1 MRLPAE
7 FEERMRSLLGED
19 FEAFFMSME
28 TPPVRALRI
37 NRVKSDAKAL
47 NIGELSPRPLPFC
60 PVGYIFEAE
69 HIGSHPLH
77 HSGAIYIQEPAAMA
91 AIECVD
97 IEPGMKI
104 LDVCASPGGKTTQA
118 AAKLCGEGFIITN
131 EIDTA
136 RCRTLAQNV
145 ERMGIRNA
153 LVTNADSSAL
163 GELYHRF
170 FDLVIVDAPCSGEG
184 MMRKNPLAVSEWS
197 MENVLMCAERQ
208 KEILNNVADTV
219 KPGGKLLY
227 STCTFAPEENEEQI
241 SLFLAEH
248 SDFKLIPVSERVA
261 EVTSDGLTDKGEEMR
276 LCRRF
281 YPHVSEGEGQFI
293 ALLLRDADVEQATLE
308 KKSKK
313 DGEKSGKAQKCNPD
327 ELAIKEFLEKVLSED
342 GIRETEKYTLV
353 CDKNGVFGLGLQI
366 PLPNAL
372 RPYCVPIGTVQKGR
386 VIPHH
391 NFFSAYG
398 KFFRL
403 KIELSH
409 DDERISAYL
418 HGESIRCRCENGF
431 AAVIYCGAPLGG
443 AKVTGGEAKNHY
455 PKGLRI

>member
-1 MRLPAE
+1 MRLPTE
-7 FEERMRSLLGED
+7 FEERMKNLLGED
-19 FEAFFMSME
+19 FGAFSTAME
-28 TPPVRALRI
+28 TPPVRSFRI
-37 NRVKSDAKAL
+37 NTLKSAPENTEAKKLAKKP
-47 NIGELSPRPLPFC
+47 LSFC
-60 PVGYIFEAE
+60 SEGFIFEAE
-69 HIGSHPLH
+69 HIGAHPLH

-91 AIECVD
+91 AVECVD

-118 AAKLCGEGFIITN
+118 AAKLSGEGVIITN

-136 RCRTLAQNV
+136 RCRVLAQNV

-153 LVTNADSSAL
+153 VVTNTDSASL
-163 GELYHRF
+163 GELYHKF

-197 MENVLMCAERQ
+197 MDNVLMCAQRQ

-227 STCTFAPEENEEQI
+227 STCTFAPEENEDRI
-241 SLFLAEH
+241 ACFLAEH

-261 EVTSDGLTDKGEEMR
+261 AVTEEGIAIKGEELR

-281 YPHVSEGEGQFI
+281 YPHVSKGEGQFM
-293 ALLLRDADVEQATLE
+293 ALLLRDENVEETSGE
-308 KKSKK
+308 NKRKK
-313 DGEKSGKAQKCNPD
+313 DKEKEGKAQRVNPD
-327 ELAIKEFLEKVLSED
+327 ELAIKDFLASVLTAE
-342 GIRETEKYTLV
+342 GIKEIEKYTLI
-353 CDKNGVFGLGLQI
+353 CDKNGVFGLGPKI
-366 PLPNAL
+366 SLPNAL

-398 KFFRL
+398 RLFRL
-403 KIELSH
+403 RIELAE
-409 DDERISAYL
+409 DDDRVSAYL
-418 HGESIRCRCENGF
+418 HGESIRCDCENGF
-431 AAVIYCGAPLGG
+431 AAVLYCGAPLGG
-443 AKVTGGEAKNHY
+443 VKVTGGEAKNHY
-455 PKGLRI
+455 PKGLRT